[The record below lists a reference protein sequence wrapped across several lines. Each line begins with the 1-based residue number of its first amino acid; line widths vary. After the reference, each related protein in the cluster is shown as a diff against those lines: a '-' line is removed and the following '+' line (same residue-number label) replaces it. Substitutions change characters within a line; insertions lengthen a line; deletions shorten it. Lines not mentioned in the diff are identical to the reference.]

1 MHNRRTFLLHL
12 AALAATPLARADGR
26 GEASS
31 ATAGLARL
39 ETELDG
45 RLGLFALDTGSG
57 AQLGYRADERFPM
70 CSTFKVLLA
79 AAILQRSAQA
89 DALLQQRIRYRRSDL
104 VNYSP
109 VTEQHLADGMTV
121 AGLCA
126 AALQYSDNSAS
137 NLLMRMLDGPAGVT
151 AFARS
156 IGDTAFRLDRWE
168 TELNSAIPGDPRDT
182 STPRAMGRS
191 LRRLVMGDALATAQT
206 DQLRAWLCGNTTG
219 ARRIRAAVP
228 ADWIVGD
235 KTGSGDYG
243 TANDVAVL
251 WPPGRAPIVMAVY
264 TTQQRQAAATRE
276 DLLAAAALAAVKA
289 LGGCRT

>member
-12 AALAATPLARADGR
+12 AALATTPLARADGR
-26 GEASS
+26 GEATS
-31 ATAGLARL
+31 ATASLTRL

-57 AQLGYRADERFPM
+57 AQLSYRADERFPM
-70 CSTFKVLLA
+70 CSTFKVMLA

-89 DALLQQRIRYRRSDL
+89 DDLLQQRIRYQRSDL

-168 TELNSAIPGDPRDT
+168 TELNSAIPGDLRDT

-191 LRRLVMGDALATAQT
+191 LRRLVMGDALATAQA

-228 ADWIVGD
+228 TNWIVGD

-251 WPPGRAPIVMAVY
+251 WPPGRAPIVMAIY
-264 TTQQRQAAATRE
+264 TTQQRQATATRE
-276 DLLAAAALAAVKA
+276 DLIAAAALTAVKA
-289 LGGCRT
+289 LASS

>member
-1 MHNRRTFLLHL
+1 MHKRRTFLLHM
-12 AALAATPLARADGR
+12 AALAATPLARAGGQGD
-26 GEASS
+26 
-31 ATAGLARL
+31 ATASLTRL

-57 AQLGYRADERFPM
+57 AQLSYRADERFPM

-89 DALLQQRIRYRRSDL
+89 EDLLQQRIRYQRSDL

-156 IGDTAFRLDRWE
+156 IDDTAFRLERWE
-168 TELNSAIPGDPRDT
+168 TELNSAIPGDLRDT

-191 LRRLVMGDALATAQT
+191 LQRLVLGDALATAQAG
-206 DQLRAWLCGNTTG
+206 QLREWLCGNTTG

-251 WPPGRAPIVMAVY
+251 WPPGRAPIVMAAY
-264 TTQQRQAAATRE
+264 TTQQRQAAPARE
-276 DLLAAAALAAVKA
+276 DLIAAAARIALTALASS
-289 LGGCRT
+289 

>member
-1 MHNRRTFLLHL
+1 MHNRRTFLLHM
-12 AALAATPLARADGR
+12 AALAATPLARAGGQID
-26 GEASS
+26 
-31 ATAGLARL
+31 ATASLARL

-57 AQLGYRADERFPM
+57 AQLSYRADERFPM

-89 DALLQQRIRYRRSDL
+89 EDLLQQRIRYQRSDL

-156 IGDTAFRLDRWE
+156 IDDTAFRLERWE
-168 TELNSAIPGDPRDT
+168 TELNSSIPGDLRDT

-191 LRRLVMGDALATAQT
+191 LQRLVLGDALATAQA
-206 DQLRAWLCGNTTG
+206 DQLREWLCGNTTG

-264 TTQQRQAAATRE
+264 TTQQRQTAAARE
-276 DLLAAAALAAVKA
+276 DLIASAARIALAA
-289 LGGCRT
+289 LELS